1 MRRVEER
8 RQEAPVFGR
17 KMYVNHPLVPGRPPT
32 KVSLSQRLHI
42 HAATRRPPLAGL
54 HIRYRGAFAYIEG
67 RLADGESIPLM
78 RLRYTGSATH
88 WGFALSLAS
97 NNGYQDTHRPTGPP
111 SPAPPKRPS
120 TTPASCTC

>member
-1 MRRVEER
+1 
-8 RQEAPVFGR
+8 
-17 KMYVNHPLVPGRPPT
+17 MYVNHPLVLDRRPT
-32 KVSLSQRLHI
+32 KASLPQRLYI

-97 NNGYQDTHRPTGPP
+97 NNGYQDTLLPTVTVTG
-111 SPAPPKRPS
+111 
-120 TTPASCTC
+120 TPEETLDYACQLYLLTPGI